1 MHIKVMHNP
10 GFFVVYSRMCIGFED
25 APRPDSAGLSVAAGR
40 NSKACGN
47 LLKTFVEIHNSLRS
61 DNGFPL
67 ITQISASQEFL
78 PRLHMTPDWN
88 RDGVLVYDS
97 NPLRDCGK
105 SDIRNPL
112 RYLLMNAVA
121 SRSAFKSYHFKD
133 QDLLAFI
140 VPFK

>member
-1 MHIKVMHNP
+1 MYTWP
-10 GFFVVYSRMCIGFED
+10 GLLVYMIIGGFED
-25 APRPDSAGLSVAAGR
+25 ALHPDSARLSVAVGR

-47 LLKTFVEIHNSLRS
+47 LLKAFVEIHNSLRS

-88 RDGVLVYDS
+88 WDGVLVYD
-97 NPLRDCGK
+97 LFYRVHK
-105 SDIRNPL
+105 EDIRNPL
-112 RYLLMNAVA
+112 SLLAHER
-121 SRSAFKSYHFKD
+121 SRFATVFKSYHFKD

-140 VPFK
+140 ISLK